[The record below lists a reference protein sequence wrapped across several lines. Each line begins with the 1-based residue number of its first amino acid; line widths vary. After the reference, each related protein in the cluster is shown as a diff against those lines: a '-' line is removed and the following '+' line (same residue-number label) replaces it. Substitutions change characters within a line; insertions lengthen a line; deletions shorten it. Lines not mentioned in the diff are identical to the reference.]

1 MGHLTGTLRQNGPS
15 DLAKSSQAA
24 NRAQGP
30 TQLMGFTQEL
40 GLIMAFTLRPIAPA
54 ARKWT
59 SRKGVD
65 VNGPAKEVTNRLG
78 N

>member
-1 MGHLTGTLRQNGPS
+1 
-15 DLAKSSQAA
+15 
-24 NRAQGP
+24 
-30 TQLMGFTQEL
+30 MGFTQEL